1 VIAHKRAKE
10 RLAVINDPHTVLP
23 DETFD
28 TEKTIT
34 LGGTALELRY
44 LGLNLSDSNVVMR
57 LPKEKLI
64 FLVDTIPVGTMPGL
78 GMIDI
83 YPLETEDFIEKVIA
97 LDWDR
102 MIPGHPRAA
111 RRAARSQG
119 RRPQHF
125 GADAGS
131 LGGDQETRAR
141 GQMLAAGGKGIQDV
155 EVCGMA

>member
-28 TEKTIT
+28 IEKTIA
-34 LGGTALELRY
+34 LGGTTLELRY
-44 LGLNLSDSNVVMR
+44 LGLNHSDSNVVMR

-78 GMIDI
+78 GVIDI

-97 LDWDR
+97 LDW
-102 MIPGHPRAA
+102 IG
-111 RRAARSQG
+111 
-119 RRPQHF
+119 
-125 GADAGS
+125 
-131 LGGDQETRAR
+131 
-141 GQMLAAGGKGIQDV
+141 
-155 EVCGMA
+155 